1 MDLVWPIDQDTAGL
15 VCSSEPVFGFVLGGD
30 PDRLARVKGEAREPT
45 GPGAAAG
52 ITSSASF
59 SLRWPDFPQPL
70 FNQSLRLAHLV

>member
-52 ITSSASF
+52 ITSLGFLFSA
-59 SLRWPDFPQPL
+59 LA
-70 FNQSLRLAHLV
+70 RLPSAAV